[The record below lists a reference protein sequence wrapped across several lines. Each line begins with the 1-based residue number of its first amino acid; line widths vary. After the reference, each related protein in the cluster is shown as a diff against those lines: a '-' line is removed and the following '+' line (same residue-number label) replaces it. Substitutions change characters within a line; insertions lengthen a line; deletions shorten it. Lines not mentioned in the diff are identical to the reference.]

1 MEVDLVE
8 MDYSVPVSSDVTART
23 EEEVEAHCLKEKQCE
38 EKDSSSKVSESGVSS
53 GVKKGNINVTANIRQ
68 EFCRE
73 RDAKDISSTLKESL
87 ADYCVRVVRCCPDL
101 CAVLT
106 TVNECHVHE
115 VELFFQ
121 AVRLQEPALVG
132 QLQEQLLDSGS
143 HNRLVTILSDMYA

>member
-1 MEVDLVE
+1 MEVDC
-8 MDYSVPVSSDVTART
+8 SVSQHSDVATSIKPA
-23 EEEVEAHCLKEKQCE
+23 VEAHCKREEEKKKNCETETEVLGSTVNNVMQKGNLNIPTSTRHESSKEK
-38 EKDSSSKVSESGVSS
+38 D
-53 GVKKGNINVTANIRQ
+53 AN
-68 EFCRE
+68 
-73 RDAKDISSTLKESL
+73 AVSSTLKESL

-121 AVRLQEPALVG
+121 AVRLQEPTLVG

>member
-1 MEVDLVE
+1 METDC
-8 MDYSVPVSSDVTART
+8 SVSLDSNVSTSAEQAVKEHCKREKENKEKDCKTKVLGSTVSSDI
-23 EEEVEAHCLKEKQCE
+23 Q
-38 EKDSSSKVSESGVSS
+38 
-53 GVKKGNINVTANIRQ
+53 KGSVNVTTSIRQ
-68 EFCRE
+68 ESGE
-73 RDAKDISSTLKESL
+73 KDTKGISSTLKESL

-121 AVRLQEPALVG
+121 AVRLHEPTLVG

>member
-1 MEVDLVE
+1 ME
-8 MDYSVPVSSDVTART
+8 MDCSVSVHSDVATSTDQAVETQCKKEKENNEKDCKTEVLNSTVSSDIKKGNLNVTT
-23 EEEVEAHCLKEKQCE
+23 SIKQESCK
-38 EKDSSSKVSESGVSS
+38 EKDSKS
-53 GVKKGNINVTANIRQ
+53 
-68 EFCRE
+68 
-73 RDAKDISSTLKESL
+73 ISNTLKESL

-121 AVRLQEPALVG
+121 AVRLHEPTLVG